1 MTTSMNFLNKMVD
14 LELFNDQ
21 LIQYGGTTKINSSA
35 AKITMRHFILKLI
48 KSFRKDFMK
57 KKRGGM
63 ADLYSD
69 SDISYS
75 TNINDLKFSSYTFP
89 PQTSLERSIY

>member
-1 MTTSMNFLNKMVD
+1 MNFFNKLVD
-14 LELFNDQ
+14 LELFNSQ
-21 LIQYGGTTKINSSA
+21 LVKYGGTKINSNV
-35 AKITMRHFILKLI
+35 AKITMRHFMLKLI

-75 TNINDLKFSSYTFP
+75 TNISDLKFSSYTSP
-89 PQTSLERSIY
+89 PYTSLVREVY

>member
-1 MTTSMNFLNKMVD
+1 MTTSMNFLNKLVD
-14 LELFNDQ
+14 LELFNSH
-21 LIQYGGTTKINSSA
+21 LVKYGGTKINSTV

-48 KSFRKDFMK
+48 KTFRKDFMK

-75 TNINDLKFSSYTFP
+75 TNTNDLKFSSYTIP
-89 PQTSLERSIY
+89 PYAPLERAIY